1 VTLSLYLLDPVTPD
15 PTWAPFLGVRPIC
28 ELLAG
33 ACRIRERWEAGLDT
47 DTTAILS
54 DCSGGFDEGAV
65 PPVGAMRAV
74 EGPAIVAAGWF
85 APRGA
90 IAAPVE
96 GIRRLVHQRE
106 TVAWVVAA
114 GERWDGPHRDG
125 AEAAIDG
132 ERLRGAFD
140 LITALEK
147 FLPSDCAGMQPGD
160 RDPVPQAS
168 VVLGDPSGVVSLGAL
183 VEPGVVFDVRQ
194 GPVVLEQGVEVRHG
208 TRLEGPLF
216 AGAHSRLLG
225 GFLRTSVF
233 GPRTVVRGEVS
244 SSLFLGYANKAH
256 DGYVGHSVIGHWV
269 NLGAGTTTSNLKNTY
284 GPVSI
289 EVTGKR
295 IDTGR
300 QFLGSI
306 IGDHVKTAIGTMLGT
321 GTVVSLGAHLF
332 GAAPVPRYVPPFAW
346 GNQGSERLD
355 EEGFLRIAER
365 VLPRREVEFTPARRA
380 YLSATYRRR
389 IGG

>member
-1 VTLSLYLLDPVTPD
+1 VTPSLYLLDPLTPD
-15 PTWAPFLGVRPIC
+15 PAWAPFLGVRPIC

-33 ACRIRERWEAGLDT
+33 ACRIRERWEAALDT

-54 DCSGGFDEGAV
+54 DCAGGFEEGTA
-65 PPVGAMRAV
+65 PPVGAKRTV

-85 APRGA
+85 APRGT
-90 IAAPVE
+90 IP
-96 GIRRLVHQRE
+96 ITPDLRRLVHQGE
-106 TVAWVVAA
+106 TVAWMVGA
-114 GERWDGPHRDG
+114 GERWDGPHREG
-125 AEAAIDG
+125 AETGIEG
-132 ERLRGAFD
+132 ELVRGAYD
-140 LITALEK
+140 LITAVEK
-147 FLPSDCAGMQPGD
+147 FLPSDCAGMQPGE
-160 RDPVPQAS
+160 RDPVPHAS
-168 VVLGDPSGVVSLGAL
+168 VVLGDPSGVVCLGAL

-233 GPRTVVRGEVS
+233 GPWTVVRGEVS
-244 SSLFLGYANKAH
+244 SSLFLGFANKSH
-256 DGYVGHSVIGHWV
+256 DGFVGHTVVGHWV

-284 GPVSI
+284 GPVTL
-289 EVTGKR
+289 EVNGKR
-295 IDTGR
+295 VDTGR
-300 QFLGSI
+300 QFLGSV
-306 IGDHVKTAIGTMLGT
+306 IGDHVKTAIGTLLGT
-321 GTVVSLGAHLF
+321 GTVVSVGAHLF
-332 GAAPVPRYVPPFAW
+332 GGAPVPKYVPPFAW
-346 GNQGSERLD
+346 GNQSTERMN

-365 VLPRREVEFTPARRA
+365 VLPRRQVEFTPARRA